1 MAFREIKDQEIIDFY
16 WHLHLSGK
24 SIFSDSRQ
32 VGACYEFA
40 LIKEDHITF
49 PELEG
54 ADNLILYENDG
65 KVRCIL
71 EILG

>member
-1 MAFREIKDQEIIDFY
+1 MAFKEIKDQEIIDFY

-24 SIFSDSRQ
+24 SLFSNSRQ
-32 VGACYEFA
+32 VGACYEFPLNDA
-40 LIKEDHITF
+40 DYITF

-54 ADNLILYENDG
+54 ADILILYENNG

-71 EILG
+71 EQFE